1 MVSWWWVDGDLV
13 GYNMWYAWHLSIFN
27 MGCKNG
33 ISWWDDKSWIIHRY
47 GDIWMGFNEILM
59 GFYGIPYMIY
69 GCLSALFLQFWEMG
83 VSENGFRS
91 KWQFWG
97 LWWLMDLGV
106 YTPFSDKPF
115 LESHVYIRVIR
126 VIRCRHSLRLNQ
138 ASSQVKLWDMIN

>member
-1 MVSWWWVDGDLV
+1 MVIWGVRDKPRCFHGDLAKKMVSWWWVDGDLV

-69 GCLSALFLQFWEMG
+69 RCLSALFFAVLRDGSIWKWFWVQMAILRIMM
-83 VSENGFRS
+83 VNGFRGIYPILR
-91 KWQFWG
+91 Q
-97 LWWLMDLGV
+97 
-106 YTPFSDKPF
+106 T
-115 LESHVYIRVIR
+115 I
-126 VIRCRHSLRLNQ
+126 SLITCIHKSN
-138 ASSQVKLWDMIN
+138 